1 VLKDLADITAA
12 FTQRA
17 AEHRIN
23 PSLDRVRQVLDALG
37 DPQGMFPAIV
47 VAGTNGKSSTTRMI
61 DAIAR
66 THGIRSGAYT
76 SPHLISITERILID
90 GKPIAD
96 ERFVEALN
104 EIYPI
109 ILMMEER
116 IGEKLTG
123 FELMTVL
130 ALSEFAATPMHMAAL
145 EIGIGGTWDAVN
157 VVDAAVTA
165 ITTIDFD
172 HQNWLGNTIESI
184 AGNKAGVI
192 KPGAITV
199 VQKQL
204 PEALEVI
211 ELTAAQMQAT
221 MLLEGRDFSVTTTTA
236 VGGQLI
242 TIQTPREQY
251 QDLFLGV
258 HGAHQAVNAAT
269 ALVAV
274 ENLLGDD
281 DPLNPAAIGYAL
293 ENFKMPGRLEVL
305 RRSPTVVID
314 IAHNPAGAEVLAIGL
329 GAAMNFSNLTCVVG
343 VLDDKDAVGII
354 SALAPLVD
362 NWIVT
367 TAPSERAIAATDLA
381 VDVVATV
388 GAQRVVVESDI
399 AAAFELALKMADEAG
414 AGSGVLITGSATV
427 AGAARAKFG
436 KANE

>member
-1 VLKDLADITAA
+1 MLKDLADITATFA
-12 FTQRA
+12 QRA

-23 PSLDRVRQVLDALG
+23 PSLDRVRKVLDALG

-47 VAGTNGKSSTTRMI
+47 IAGTNGKSSTTRLV

-66 THGIRSGAYT
+66 AHGIRSGAYT
-76 SPHLISITERILID
+76 SPHLVSMTERILID
-90 GKPIAD
+90 GHPISEA
-96 ERFVEALN
+96 RFVESLN

-116 IGEKLTG
+116 LGEKLTG

-130 ALSEFAATPMHMAAL
+130 ALSEFAEAPMHMAAL

-157 VVDAAVTA
+157 VVDAGVTA
-165 ITTIDFD
+165 ITTIDYD

-192 KPGAITV
+192 KPGAISV
-199 VQKQL
+199 VQRQL
-204 PEALEVI
+204 PDAMKVI
-211 ELTAAQMQAT
+211 ELTAKEMQAK
-221 MLLEGRDFSVTTTTA
+221 LLVQDRDYSVTTTTA

-242 TIQTPREQY
+242 TIKTPRETY

-281 DPLNPAAIGYAL
+281 DPLNPAAIGHAF
-293 ENFKMPGRLEVL
+293 ETFKMPGRLEVVH
-305 RRSPTVVID
+305 RSPTVVID
-314 IAHNPAGAEVLAIGL
+314 IAHNPNGAEVLATAL
-329 GAAMNFSNLTCVVG
+329 PAAMTFSHLTCVIG
-343 VLDDKDAVGII
+343 VLDDKDVSGIV
-354 SALAPLVD
+354 SALVPLVD
-362 NWIVT
+362 HWIVT
-367 TAPSERAIAATDLA
+367 TAPSERAIPADDLA
-381 VDVVATV
+381 AEVVAIA
-388 GAQRVVVESDI
+388 GAARVEVIPNI
-399 AAAFELALKMADEAG
+399 ADAMDSALVAADSAG

-427 AGAARAKFG
+427 AGAG
-436 KANE
+436 KARFSK